1 MDRNLFLAFA
11 LSFLV
16 LLGWQL
22 YQEHQPHPRPAS
34 PAATAS
40 APGPSPAGEAP
51 APASPGPGPA
61 PSPPG
66 AAKLAPAVVAAGAG
80 RILEVKE
87 PLYVAALSTRGGA
100 LVHWQLTRY
109 FDASVPEHPPV
120 ELTTAG
126 ADGAGALVA
135 PFEGLGLGDL
145 RDVEFRASE
154 PEAGKVVFEYASGG
168 LTVRKT
174 YVFEPDSYAFRLQL
188 EVVNGSGATV
198 SPEFA
203 VQWIAR
209 ERHGP
214 DFADYAL
221 AALHNG
227 EYSHDLLAAVGVPG
241 FFARLSGT
249 APGQRVVFSDGVD
262 WAGAVTRYFVAAL
275 IPEVPRE
282 ARAEFV
288 PLQPGREGMT
298 HLAMRAFQVP
308 PGQSGAREFRG
319 YIGPK
324 EPERLVALGAGVER
338 AEALGY
344 WWVAPLTRGF
354 AWLLHVSYGV
364 IPNYG
369 VAIILL
375 TLMVRLVTAPL
386 TARQMRSMRRMSEL
400 QPKIKALQ
408 EKFKDDRQA
417 LSQEMMKVYRE
428 SGANPLGGCLP
439 MLVQFP
445 VFIGLY
451 YALQSSIDL
460 RQAPFVGWIH
470 DLSVPEQLFVIP
482 GLGVPFRLLP
492 IVMGGSMVLQQK
504 LTPSTM
510 DPAQARMMSTVMPV
524 MFTVLFYQFPSG
536 LVLYWLVSNLLAI
549 GHQFILQRELRKT

>member
-1 MDRNLFLAFA
+1 LDRNLFLAFA

-22 YQEHQPHPRPAS
+22 WVEHQHPPHAK
-34 PAATAS
+34 PAATAPAAPAGSAAEPPAPGAPAAPVAPEAAASS
-40 APGPSPAGEAP
+40 APAAPTVPAGAP
-51 APASPGPGPA
+51 
-61 PSPPG
+61 
-66 AAKLAPAVVAAGAG
+66 G
-80 RILEVKE
+80 RIVVVKE
-87 PLYVAALSTRGGA
+87 PLYEAELSTHGGA
-100 LVHWQLTRY
+100 LVHWRLTRY
-109 FDASVPEHPPV
+109 FDASVPAHPPV

-126 ADGAGALVA
+126 ADGGGALVT
-135 PFEGLGLGDL
+135 PFDGLGLGDL
-145 RDVEFRASE
+145 REAEFRVSQPA
-154 PEAGKVVFEYASGG
+154 PGKVVFEHAAGG
-168 LTVRKT
+168 ITVRKT
-174 YVFEPDSYAFRLQL
+174 YLFDADSYTFRLQL
-188 EVVNGSGATV
+188 EVVNGSSAPV
-198 SPEFA
+198 APELA

-221 AALHNG
+221 AVLHNG
-227 EYSHDLLAAVGVPG
+227 EYTHELLAAIGLPG
-241 FFARLSGT
+241 FFARLSGAT
-249 APGQRVVFSDGVD
+249 AGQRLAFGEGVD
-262 WAGAVTRYFVAAL
+262 WGGAVTRYFVAAL

-282 ARAEFV
+282 ARAELV
-288 PLQPGREGMT
+288 PLQPGKEGMT

-308 PGQSGAREFRG
+308 PGQTGAREFRG

-324 EPERLVALGAGVER
+324 ESDRLAALGVGLER
-338 AEALGY
+338 AEAVGY

-354 AWLLHVSYGV
+354 AWLLHVSYSV

-375 TLMVRLVTAPL
+375 TVLVRLVTAPL

-408 EKFKDDRQA
+408 AQYKDDRQA

-460 RQAPFVGWIH
+460 RQAPFIGWIH
-470 DLSVPEQLFVIP
+470 DLSVPEQLFTIP

-492 IVMGGSMVLQQK
+492 IIMGASMVLQQK

-549 GHQFILQRELRKT
+549 GHQFILQRELRKA

>member
-1 MDRNLFLAFA
+1 MDRNLFLAFS
-11 LSFLV
+11 LSLLV
-16 LLGWQL
+16 LLGWTL
-22 YQEHQPHPRPAS
+22 WQEHQAPLRRQAPAVAEGTAGTPS
-34 PAATAS
+34 APPAA
-40 APGPSPAGEAP
+40 APEAP
-51 APASPGPGPA
+51 AAVPA
-61 PSPPG
+61 PSPP
-66 AAKLAPAVVAAGAG
+66 AAAEMPAGGGGRTIVV
-80 RILEVKE
+80 EE
-87 PLYVAALSTRGGA
+87 PLYVAELTTRGGA
-100 LVHWQLTRY
+100 LLHWRLTHY
-109 FDASVPEHPPV
+109 FDASVPGRPPV
-120 ELTTAG
+120 ELTTATGDGG
-126 ADGAGALVA
+126 AALVA

-145 RDVEFRASE
+145 RQVEFRASE
-154 PEAGKVVFEYASGG
+154 PEPGKVVFEHAARGI
-168 LTVRKT
+168 TVRKT
-174 YVFEPDSYAFRLQL
+174 YVFEPDSYTFRLQL
-188 EVVNGSGATV
+188 EVANGSAATV

-203 VQWIAR
+203 LQWVAR

-227 EYSHDLLAAVGVPG
+227 EYSRELLASIGLPG
-241 FFARLSGT
+241 FLARFSGKP
-249 APGQRVVFSDGVD
+249 AAQSVVFSDGVD
-262 WAGAVTRYFVAAL
+262 WAGAVTRYFIAVL

-288 PLQPGREGMT
+288 SLQPGKEGMT
-298 HLAMRAFQVP
+298 HLAMRAFEVP
-308 PGQSGAREFRG
+308 PGQTGAREFRG

-324 EPERLVALGAGVER
+324 EPDRLAAAGAGLER

-354 AWLLHVSYGV
+354 TWLLHVSYSV

-386 TARQMRSMRRMSEL
+386 TARQMRSMRGMSQL

-408 EKFKDDRQA
+408 EKYKDDRQT

-460 RQAPFVGWIH
+460 RQAPFVSWIH

-482 GLGVPFRLLP
+482 GLDVPLRLLP
-492 IVMGGSMVLQQK
+492 IIMGGSMVLQQK

-549 GHQFILQRELRKT
+549 GHQFLLQREPRKA

>member
-11 LSFLV
+11 LSLLV
-16 LLGWQL
+16 LLGWTL
-22 YQEHQPHPRPAS
+22 WQEHQAPLYRPA
-34 PAATAS
+34 AAPTQGTA
-40 APGPSPAGEAP
+40 GAP
-51 APASPGPGPA
+51 APPEAPSTAAPAPGPA
-61 PSPPG
+61 PSPPPP
-66 AAKLAPAVVAAGAG
+66 AAQAPTGAPARTIV
-80 RILEVKE
+80 VKE
-87 PLYVAALSTRGGA
+87 PLYEAELSTRGGA
-100 LVHWQLTRY
+100 LVHWRLTKY
-109 FDASVPEHPPV
+109 FDASVPGHPPV
-120 ELTTAG
+120 ELTTASTDGG
-126 ADGAGALVA
+126 AALVS

-145 RDVEFRASE
+145 RQAEFRASE
-154 PEAGKVVFEYASGG
+154 PEPGKVVFEHTAGG
-168 LTVRKT
+168 ITVRKT
-174 YVFEPDSYAFRLQL
+174 YVFEPDSYTFRLQL
-188 EVVNGSGATV
+188 EVVNASGASV

-203 VQWIAR
+203 LQWLAR

-227 EYSHDLLAAVGVPG
+227 EYTHELLLQLGLPG
-241 FFARLSGT
+241 FFGRLSG
-249 APGQRVVFSDGVD
+249 AQPGQRVVFPDGVD

-288 PLQPGREGMT
+288 PLQPGHEGMV
-298 HLAMRAFQVP
+298 HLAMRAFEVP
-308 PGQSGAREFRG
+308 PGQTGAREFRG

-324 EPERLVALGAGVER
+324 EPDRLTAAGAGLER

-344 WWVAPLTRGF
+344 WWVTPLTRGF
-354 AWLLHVSYGV
+354 TWLLHVSYSA

-375 TLMVRLVTAPL
+375 TLLVRLVTAPL

-408 EKFKDDRQA
+408 EKYKDDRQA
-417 LSQEMMKVYRE
+417 LSGEMMKVYRE

-470 DLSVPEQLFVIP
+470 DLSVPEQLFMIP
-482 GLGVPFRLLP
+482 GLDVPLRLLP
-492 IVMGGSMVLQQK
+492 IVMGASMVLQQK

-510 DPAQARMMSTVMPV
+510 DPAQARMMTTVMPV